1 MVVTC
6 ISSTP
11 PPVSDSRPD
20 LPGARFRAEIGEQ
33 PDALHRLLAD
43 TSAIAAAARAI
54 GRESPPFVRLVGHGS
69 SDNAATYGT
78 YAFGLLAGI
87 PAFRASIS
95 LSVYYAADEETALQP
110 VVALSQSGRT
120 PDVVEYVERARRR
133 GVLTIAVTNEPT
145 SELAEAAEIV
155 VPLDAGPE
163 RAVAATKTYVN
174 QLGAIALLAGAI
186 GGREGEIAD
195 GLRQTAE
202 LLAGAVDTLAQPA
215 ADAAR
220 PLAFAGRLFAVGRG
234 VEFATAR
241 EVALKL
247 TETCRIAAEP
257 LTTTDLAHGP
267 VAALDPLFPVWAV
280 ATRDPCLPT
289 VLEAAKRVRAAG
301 AFLIATGDAAPEV
314 EGAAVRLPLPE
325 APVPVL
331 SPLLSIIPGQLVA
344 LALAEARGLDPDKP
358 AGLDKVTLA
367 A

>member
-20 LPGARFRAEIGEQ
+20 LAGARFRAEIGEQ
-33 PDALHRLLAD
+33 PDALLRLLAD

-54 GRESPPFVRLVGHGS
+54 GRASPPFVRLVGHGS

-87 PAFRASIS
+87 SAFRASIS

-133 GVLTIAVTNEPT
+133 GALTIAVTNEPT

-202 LLAGAVDTLAQPA
+202 LLAGAVDTLASAGSGRCA
-215 ADAAR
+215 ATGVRRPPLCGRPGRRVRDRARGRAEAHRDLPYRRGAAHHHGPRPRSRRGAR
-220 PLAFAGRLFAVGRG
+220 PALPGLGRG
-234 VEFATAR
+234 
-241 EVALKL
+241 
-247 TETCRIAAEP
+247 
-257 LTTTDLAHGP
+257 
-267 VAALDPLFPVWAV
+267 
-280 ATRDPCLPT
+280 
-289 VLEAAKRVRAAG
+289 
-301 AFLIATGDAAPEV
+301 DA
-314 EGAAVRLPLPE
+314 
-325 APVPVL
+325 
-331 SPLLSIIPGQLVA
+331 
-344 LALAEARGLDPDKP
+344 
-358 AGLDKVTLA
+358 
-367 A
+367 

>member
-1 MVVTC
+1 M
-6 ISSTP
+6 
-11 PPVSDSRPD
+11 SDSRPD
-20 LPGARFRAEIGEQ
+20 PAGARFRAEIAEQ
-33 PDALHRLLAD
+33 PDALLRLLGDAGAIREAGR
-43 TSAIAAAARAI
+43 AIARGQPA
-54 GRESPPFVRLVGHGS
+54 FVRLVAHGS

-78 YAFGLLAGI
+78 YAFGLLSRV

-95 LSVYYAADEETALQP
+95 LSVYYDAEHDIARSP

-120 PDVVEYVERARRR
+120 PDVVEYVERARSR
-133 GVLTIAVTNEPT
+133 GSLTIAVTNELQ
-145 SELAEAAEIV
+145 SDLATAAEIT
-155 VPLDAGPE
+155 VPLRAGPE

-174 QLGAIALLAGAI
+174 QLATLALLAAAVGDRTAAV
-186 GGREGEIAD
+186 AD
-195 GLRQTAE
+195 GLRRTADR
-202 LLAGAVDTLAQPA
+202 L
-215 ADAAR
+215 ADAVESLSAPAR
-220 PLAFAGRLFAVGRG
+220 DAALPLAFTGRLFAVGRG

-289 VLEAAKRVRAAG
+289 VLEAAARVRAAG
-301 AFLIATGDAAPEV
+301 AALIASGDAAHEV
-314 EGAAVRLPLPE
+314 TGAAVVLSVPT

-331 SPLLSIIPGQLVA
+331 SPLLSIVPGQLVA
-344 LALAEARGLDPDKP
+344 GALAAARGLDPDKP
-358 AGLDKVTLA
+358 TGLQKVTLA

>member
-6 ISSTP
+6 TSSTP
-11 PPVSDSRPD
+11 PPVSGSRPD
-20 LPGARFRAEIGEQ
+20 PAGARFRAEIVEQ
-33 PDALHRLLAD
+33 PDALLRLLDD
-43 TSAIAAAARAI
+43 TRPIAAAARAI
-54 GRESPPFVRLVGHGS
+54 GRQSPPYVRLAGHGS

-78 YAFGLLAGI
+78 YAFGLLAGM

-95 LSVYYAADEETALQP
+95 LSVYYEADEATAVP

-133 GVLTIAVTNEPT
+133 GALTIAVTNEPA
-145 SELAEAAEIV
+145 SELAGAAEIV
-155 VPLDAGPE
+155 VPLGAGPE

-174 QLGAIALLAGAI
+174 QLGALALLSGAI

-195 GLRQTAE
+195 GLRRTAE
-202 LLAGAVDTLAQPA
+202 LLAGAVDTLAEPA
-215 ADAAR
+215 VDAAR

-241 EVALKL
+241 EVAVKL

-301 AFLIATGDAAPEV
+301 AFLISAGDAAADV
-314 EGAAVRLPLPE
+314 EGAAVALQLPV
-325 APVPVL
+325 APIPVL
-331 SPLLSIIPGQLVA
+331 SPVLSIIPGQLA
-344 LALAEARGLDPDKP
+344 AMALAEARGLDPDKP